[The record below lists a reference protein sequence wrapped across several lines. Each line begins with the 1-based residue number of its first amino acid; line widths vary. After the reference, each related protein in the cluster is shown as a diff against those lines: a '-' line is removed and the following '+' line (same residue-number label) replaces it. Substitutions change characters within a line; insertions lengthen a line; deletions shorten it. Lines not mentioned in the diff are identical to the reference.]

1 MNIVKQIN
9 LFDYSKNFVKTGRV
23 VIDLVETDTPYKYVA
38 FNQYEDD
45 KSFYWIAAYDWNK
58 SKTAGYQ
65 NCKDG
70 GFKTAKGCKKNFLK
84 HAGLIKEK
92 F

>member
-9 LFDYSKNFVKTGRV
+9 LFNFSKAFVKTGRV
-23 VIDLVETDTPYKYVA
+23 VIDLIETETPYKYVA
-38 FNQYEDD
+38 FNKDD
-45 KSFYWIAAYDWNK
+45 EKFYWIAAYDWNK
-58 SKTAGYQ
+58 SKTSGYQ

-70 GFKTAKGCKKNFLK
+70 GFKTANGCKRNFIK
-84 HAGLIKEK
+84 HAGLKKEK